1 MLVFQV
7 SLHHMHVSIHSL
19 VSPQMLCI
27 TAALISSAL
36 FFFPLICGTHCEEA
50 HPCSSEICA
59 HIVRNVCPSWHY
71 NALYQLTRG
80 VGGERG
86 GREEDVKMLG
96 SWEEGKKK
104 RALCGCLSDRI
115 WSNSMAL
122 AFGKIASFNGHSLQE
137 ASPDMRP
144 HMSERL
150 RERERESISGREKT
164 AGGCFRS
171 SVFC

>member
-7 SLHHMHVSIHSL
+7 SLHHMHVSIQSL

-36 FFFPLICGTHCEEA
+36 FFLPSDLWHTLRGSSPLLLRDL
-50 HPCSSEICA
+50 CA
-59 HIVRNVCPSWHY
+59 HREECVSF
-71 NALYQLTRG
+71 LTLQRSLSTNKRSRRG
-80 VGGERG
+80 TG